1 MKRRTQALGQAGQIL
16 EPKAGAQGCAGPGSR
31 RRPPEMATS
40 DSFWSLVG
48 QNEQM
53 RTQREILL
61 SRDCDIMQ
69 CTGLLRKEEEGELGR
84 GPGKA

>member
-1 MKRRTQALGQAGQIL
+1 
-16 EPKAGAQGCAGPGSR
+16 
-31 RRPPEMATS
+31 
-40 DSFWSLVG
+40 
-48 QNEQM
+48 M